1 MNGWAYSWSVLA
13 CWSWRLNVERKKRRG
28 KSGTGANFCL
38 RLPKVAPVPISE
50 SGPLAMGPGGEA
62 ALGSIAKCDYDLRQ
76 ECPAVDEDGMHV
88 ISRSRLRSFWETW
101 RNRADA
107 ERALSAWYK
116 IASKV
121 EWANFAGLKQT
132 FGSADQ
138 VGNCVVF
145 DIGNNRYRLI
155 GRVFYP
161 HKLYVLRV
169 MDHEEYDRVPWAS
182 QCGCHSPPP
191 KRRTPPTKRPGA
203 VRRRMR

>member
-1 MNGWAYSWSVLA
+1 
-13 CWSWRLNVERKKRRG
+13 
-28 KSGTGANFCL
+28 
-38 RLPKVAPVPISE
+38 
-50 SGPLAMGPGGEA
+50 MGRGGEA
-62 ALGSIAKCDYDLRQ
+62 ALGSIAKCDYDFRRG
-76 ECPAVDEDGMHV
+76 CRAVDEDGMRV

-116 IASKV
+116 IASKA

-132 FGSADQ
+132 VGSADQ

-155 GRVFYP
+155 GRVLYP

-191 KRRTPPTKRPGA
+191 KRRAPPTKRPGA
-203 VRRRMR
+203 ARR

>member
-1 MNGWAYSWSVLA
+1 MTS
-13 CWSWRLNVERKKRRG
+13 
-28 KSGTGANFCL
+28 T
-38 RLPKVAPVPISE
+38 
-50 SGPLAMGPGGEA
+50 
-62 ALGSIAKCDYDLRQ
+62 LGSAWRSMSPRGSRCDFFSIAPLVIRIPAHRRRSSHRGQWLRDN
-76 ECPAVDEDGMHV
+76 PWRRPRA
-88 ISRSRLRSFWETW
+88 RSFWETW

-116 IASKV
+116 IASNV

-155 GRVFYP
+155 GRVLYP

-182 QCGCHSPPP
+182 PCGCHSPPP

-203 VRRRMR
+203 VRRRRR